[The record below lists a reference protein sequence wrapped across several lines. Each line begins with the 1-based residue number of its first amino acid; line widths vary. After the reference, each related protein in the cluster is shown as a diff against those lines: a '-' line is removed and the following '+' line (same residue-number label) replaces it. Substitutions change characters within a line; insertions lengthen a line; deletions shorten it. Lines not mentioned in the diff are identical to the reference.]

1 MSLKSL
7 ATLTRRTFAALSVA
21 ALAAGALAV
30 GHGTAAAQSL
40 DDILSKKKLSVGML
54 VDLPPFGLL
63 NTEGKPEG
71 YDADVAKLMGKYLGV
86 EVDIVPVT
94 GPNRIPYLLT
104 NKVDVLVATFG
115 ITPERAKQVQFS
127 IPYSAI
133 EIQLIGP
140 KKLDISAIEQTA
152 GKKIGVARAS
162 TQDTAL
168 TASVPKGATIMR
180 FDDDATAAQAFISG
194 QVDLLGAN
202 NVIGAQLAA
211 TYPDMGIERK
221 LVLRSQYNG
230 ITVRRGSTEFL
241 QWINTFLYFVKNNG
255 ELDAINQKW
264 FKTPLPNMPTF

>member
-1 MSLKSL
+1 MSLMSVL
-7 ATLTRRTFAALSVA
+7 TTTRRAFAAIGLT
-21 ALAAGALAV
+21 ALAATALPHGAS
-30 GHGTAAAQSL
+30 AQSI
-40 DDILSKKKLSVGML
+40 DDILSKKKLQVGML

-86 EVDIVPVT
+86 DVEIVPVT

-104 NKVDVLVATFG
+104 SKVDVLVATFG

-140 KKLDISAIEQTA
+140 KKLDIKSLDQTV
-152 GKKIGVARAS
+152 GKKIAVARAS

-168 TASVPKGATIMR
+168 TAAVPKGATIMR
-180 FDDDATAAQAFISG
+180 FDDDATAAQAFVSG
-194 QVDLLGAN
+194 QTDLLGAN
-202 NVIGAQLAA
+202 NLIGTQLAEA
-211 TYPDMGIERK
+211 NPDMGIERK
-221 LVLRSQYNG
+221 ITLRSQYNG
-230 ITVRRGSTEFL
+230 ITVRRGSADFL

-264 FKTPLPNMPTF
+264 FKTPLPVMPTF

>member
-1 MSLKSL
+1 MFLGTVLKSARRVL
-7 ATLTRRTFAALSVA
+7 AATGLV
-21 ALAAGALAV
+21 ALAATALPHGAS
-30 GHGTAAAQSL
+30 AQSI
-40 DDILSKKKLSVGML
+40 DDILSKKKLTVGML

-63 NTEGKPEG
+63 DTAGKPEG

-86 EVDIVPVT
+86 EVEIVPVT

-104 NKVDVLVATFG
+104 SKVDVLVATFG

-133 EIQLIGP
+133 EIQLMGP
-140 KKLDISAIEQTA
+140 KKLEVTSLEQTV
-152 GKKIGVARAS
+152 GKKIAVARAS

-168 TASVPKGATIMR
+168 TAAVPKGATIMR

-194 QVDLLGAN
+194 QTDLLGSN

-211 TYPDMGIERK
+211 ANPDMGIERK
-221 LVLRSQYNG
+221 VTLRSQYNG
-230 ITVRRGSTEFL
+230 ITVRRGSTDFL
-241 QWINTFLYFVKNNG
+241 QWTNTFLYFIKNNG

-264 FKTPLPNMPTF
+264 FKTPLAPMPTF

>member
-1 MSLKSL
+1 MSLTSVL
-7 ATLTRRTFAALSVA
+7 TLTRRAFAALGLA
-21 ALAAGALAV
+21 ALAATALPHGAS
-30 GHGTAAAQSL
+30 AQSI
-40 DDILSKKKLSVGML
+40 DDILSKKKLQVGML

-86 EVDIVPVT
+86 EVEIVPVT

-127 IPYSAI
+127 IPYSTI

-140 KKLDISAIEQTA
+140 KKLDIKSLDQTV
-152 GKKIGVARAS
+152 GKKIAVARAS

-168 TASVPKGATIMR
+168 TAAVPKGATIMR

-202 NVIGAQLAA
+202 NLIGVQLAEA
-211 TYPDMGIERK
+211 NPDMGIERK
-221 LVLRSQYNG
+221 IVLRSQYNG
-230 ITVRRGSTEFL
+230 ITVRRGSSDFL

-264 FKTPLPNMPTF
+264 FKTPLPAMPTF

>member
-1 MSLKSL
+1 MFLGSVLKSARRVIA
-7 ATLTRRTFAALSVA
+7 ATGLA
-21 ALAAGALAV
+21 ALAGLAV
-30 GHGTAAAQSL
+30 PHAASAQSI
-40 DDILSKKKLSVGML
+40 DDILSKKKLTIGML

-63 NTEGKPEG
+63 DAQGKPEG

-86 EVDIVPVT
+86 EVEIVPVT

-104 NKVDVLVATFG
+104 NKVDALVATFG

-133 EIQLIGP
+133 EIQLLGP
-140 KKLDISAIEQTA
+140 KKLDVKTLDQTV
-152 GKKIGVARAS
+152 GKKIAVARAS

-168 TASVPKGATIMR
+168 TAAVPKGATIMR

-194 QVDLLGAN
+194 QTDLLGSN
-202 NVIGAQLAA
+202 NVIGAQLAEA
-211 TYPDMGIERK
+211 NPDMGIERK
-221 LVLRSQYNG
+221 IVLRSQYNG
-230 ITVRRGSTEFL
+230 ITVRRGSTDFL

-264 FKTPLPNMPTF
+264 FKTPLGPLPTF

>member
-7 ATLTRRTFAALSVA
+7 ATLTRRTFAALGVA
-21 ALAAGALAV
+21 ALAAGALSLAN
-30 GHGTAAAQSL
+30 GPAAAQSL
-40 DDILSKKKLSVGML
+40 DDIISKKKLSVGML

-140 KKLDISAIEQTA
+140 KKLDVSAIEQTA

-202 NVIGAQLAA
+202 NIVGAQLAS

-230 ITVRRGSTEFL
+230 ITVRRGSTDFL

-264 FKTPLPNMPTF
+264 FKTPLPTLPTF

>member
-1 MSLKSL
+1 MVLDTVFKT
-7 ATLTRRTFAALSVA
+7 ARRTFAALGLA
-21 ALAAGALAV
+21 ALAAGSMAHDAS
-30 GHGTAAAQSL
+30 AQSI
-40 DDILSKKKLSVGML
+40 DDILSKKKLVIGML

-63 NTEGKPEG
+63 DAQGKPEG

-86 EVDIVPVT
+86 EVELVSVT

-104 NKVDVLVATFG
+104 NKVDALVATFG

-140 KKLDISAIEQTA
+140 KKLDVKTLDQTV
-152 GKKIGVARAS
+152 GKKIAVARAS

-168 TASVPKGATIMR
+168 TAAVPKGATIMR

-194 QVDLLGAN
+194 QVDLLGSN
-202 NVIGAQLAA
+202 NVIGIQLAEA
-211 TYPDMGIERK
+211 NPDLGLEKKIT
-221 LVLRSQYNG
+221 LRSQYNG
-230 ITVRRGSTEFL
+230 ITVRRGSQDFL

-264 FKTPLPNMPTF
+264 FKTALPPLPTF